1 MPQEYTLQQALKE
14 AIMAKKELRDF
25 YREAAETTDSDAGK
39 QVLKRLSD
47 EVEANIGKF
56 FKYYRGEEFGDLGEF
71 LTSPPL
77 PQSVMLIELRKA
89 IDKNVHAK
97 KARELAMREEK
108 AMEESF
114 RLAAM
119 RVVDP
124 LVREVFL
131 EVAEDA
137 AKHYALIESEYDFQ
151 TTRIHDTDVNTY
163 VRE

>member
-25 YREAAETTDSDAGK
+25 YLEAAEITDNAAGK
-39 QVLKRLSD
+39 LVLSRLSN

-56 FKYYRGEEFGDLGEF
+56 FKHYRGDEFGSLGEF
-71 LTSPPL
+71 LTTPL
-77 PQSVMLIELRKA
+77 QKQSVMLVELRKA
-89 IDKNVHAK
+89 LDKNVHAK

-114 RLAAM
+114 RLAAK

-124 LVREVFL
+124 LAREVFL

-137 AKHYALIESEYDFQ
+137 ARHYAVIESEYDFL
-151 TTRIHDTDVNTY
+151 TTRIHETDVNTF

>member
-14 AIMAKKELRDF
+14 AITAKKELRDF
-25 YREAAETTDSDAGK
+25 YLEAAEITDDTTGK
-39 QVLKRLSD
+39 QVLQRLSN

-56 FKYYRGEEFGDLGEF
+56 FKYYHGDEFGDLGEF
-71 LTSPPL
+71 LTTPPK
-77 PQSVMLIELRKA
+77 PQSVMLVELRKA
-89 IDKNVHAK
+89 LDKKVHAK

-108 AMEESF
+108 AMEETF
-114 RLAAM
+114 RSAAM

-137 AKHYALIESEYDFQ
+137 AKHYAVIESEYDYQ
-151 TTRIHDTDVNTY
+151 TTGIHHTDVGTF